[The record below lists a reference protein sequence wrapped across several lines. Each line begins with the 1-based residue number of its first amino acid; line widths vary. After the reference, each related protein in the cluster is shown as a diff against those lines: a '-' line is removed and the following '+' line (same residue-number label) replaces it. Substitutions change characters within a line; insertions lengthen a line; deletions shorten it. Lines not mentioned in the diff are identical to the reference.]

1 MFTPLVIKAHY
12 KICKKINKDKPDNRP
27 DSNITVNCYKCK
39 QNISITNIKKHSA
52 ECKAKNTKTKKG
64 KGKKKNKKDDPPPP
78 ETESG
83 NPPDDDDDNEEQR
96 AKLTRLR
103 KGQRFKLNFHG
114 AKKYKILKRLYCK
127 EEDGYKIK
135 PWIQMMI

>member
-52 ECKAKNTKTKKG
+52 ECKAKNTKQG
-64 KGKKKNKKDDPPPP
+64 KGRERKRTRRMIPHPQR
-78 ETESG
+78 
-83 NPPDDDDDNEEQR
+83 QR
-96 AKLTRLR
+96 AETPLTTTTTTTRSS
-103 KGQRFKLNFHG
+103 GQS
-114 AKKYKILKRLYCK
+114 
-127 EEDGYKIK
+127 
-135 PWIQMMI
+135 